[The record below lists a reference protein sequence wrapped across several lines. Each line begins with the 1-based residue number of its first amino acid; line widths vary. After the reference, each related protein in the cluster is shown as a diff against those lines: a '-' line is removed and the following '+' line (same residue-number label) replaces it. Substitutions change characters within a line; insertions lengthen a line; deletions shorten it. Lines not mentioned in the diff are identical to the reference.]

1 MKKALNKFE
10 DGPFTPMKTPT
21 IEEIEK
27 DLIYYARML
36 EYGKEWEK
44 ELISFFATQIQ
55 QAKKEERELMVKEI
69 ENQKKSNTIPKEMLN
84 EYHKGYD
91 QALNQLLESIKRT

>member
-1 MKKALNKFE
+1 
-10 DGPFTPMKTPT
+10 MKTPT
-21 IEEIEK
+21 IEEWKDEVQRRIHQFCGDSSYGTKPTIDYIES
-27 DLIYYARML
+27 LI
-36 EYGKEWEK
+36 
-44 ELISFFATQIQ
+44 ATQIK

-91 QALNQLLESIKRT
+91 QALNQLLETIWSD